1 MESEHVKK
9 AKKEINNLK
18 RRLPNAGNVLPTFWV
33 RLPFQVDNGGNWL
46 ILGSRSYLLW
56 NLRIVFCILYFA
68 VQALKQ
74 I

>member
-1 MESEHVKK
+1 MDGDHVKK
-9 AKKEINNLK
+9 AKKEVNNLK
-18 RRLPNAGNVLPTFWV
+18 RRIPNASDVLPTLWV

-56 NLRIVFCILYFA
+56 NLRVVLCLLYLAIQVF
-68 VQALKQ
+68 KQ

>member
-18 RRLPNAGNVLPTFWV
+18 RRIAHVSDVLPTVWV
-33 RLPFQVDNGGNWL
+33 RLPFQVDHGGNWL

-56 NLRIVFCILYFA
+56 NLRVVLCLLYFV
-68 VQALKQ
+68 VQALK
-74 I
+74 